1 MPCVEPACA
10 IDLVI
15 SPGSVQVDAVLTVF
29 EAEAASAANAGAS
42 PGGGG
47 ASQGGTA
54 YAQLTAEV
62 VAAAQALGSAPPDDA
77 GVAALSSGLDGV
89 DVQPLPS
96 VTVEEPAR
104 TLTLTLTLTPTRT
117 RTLTLTLTLIP
128 TLPLTRTSTRTRL
141 RSSLLTSLFSLRC
154 LPLRRLLLIRPP
166 RLPHHPLLPPL
177 FRHRPCLA
185 LLPCRNRC
193 PRRHRA
199 RRCRGG
205 CLRHR
210 RLRRSSRHH
219 RPPSLAS
226 HRRAVCMRATRVVAI

>member
-1 MPCVEPACA
+1 M
-10 IDLVI
+10 
-15 SPGSVQVDAVLTVF
+15 DAVLTVF

-77 GVAALSSGLDGV
+77 GVAALSSGLGV

-104 TLTLTLTLTPTRT
+104 TLTPTLTPIRT

-128 TLPLTRTSTRTRL
+128 TPPLTPTSTRTRL
-141 RSSLLTSLFSLRC
+141 RSSLLTSLCSLRC
-154 LPLRRLLLIRPP
+154 LPLRRLLLSRRPP
-166 RLPHHPLLPPL
+166 R
-177 FRHRPCLA
+177 
-185 LLPCRNRC
+185 
-193 PRRHRA
+193 RRHP
-199 RRCRGG
+199 
-205 CLRHR
+205 
-210 RLRRSSRHH
+210 SSRP
-219 RPPSLAS
+219 RS
-226 HRRAVCMRATRVVAI
+226 ATSG

>member
-1 MPCVEPACA
+1 M
-10 IDLVI
+10 
-15 SPGSVQVDAVLTVF
+15 F
-29 EAEAASAANAGAS
+29 EAEAASAANGGAS

-104 TLTLTLTLTPTRT
+104 TLTPTLTPIRT

-128 TLPLTRTSTRTRL
+128 TPPLTPTSTRTRL
-141 RSSLLTSLFSLRC
+141 RSSLLTSLCSLRC
-154 LPLRRLLLIRPP
+154 LPLRRLLLSRRPP
-166 RLPHHPLLPPL
+166 R
-177 FRHRPCLA
+177 
-185 LLPCRNRC
+185 
-193 PRRHRA
+193 RRHP
-199 RRCRGG
+199 
-205 CLRHR
+205 
-210 RLRRSSRHH
+210 SSRP
-219 RPPSLAS
+219 RS
-226 HRRAVCMRATRVVAI
+226 ATSG

>member
-1 MPCVEPACA
+1 M
-10 IDLVI
+10 
-15 SPGSVQVDAVLTVF
+15 DAVLTVF
-29 EAEAASAANAGAS
+29 EAEAASAANGGAS

-128 TLPLTRTSTRTRL
+128 TLPLT
-141 RSSLLTSLFSLRC
+141 
-154 LPLRRLLLIRPP
+154 
-166 RLPHHPLLPPL
+166 
-177 FRHRPCLA
+177 
-185 LLPCRNRC
+185 
-193 PRRHRA
+193 
-199 RRCRGG
+199 
-205 CLRHR
+205 
-210 RLRRSSRHH
+210 
-219 RPPSLAS
+219 
-226 HRRAVCMRATRVVAI
+226 

>member
-29 EAEAASAANAGAS
+29 EAEAASAANGGAS
-42 PGGGG
+42 PGGDG

-54 YAQLTAEV
+54 YAQLTAKV
-62 VAAAQALGSAPPDDA
+62 VAAAQALSSAPPDDA

-104 TLTLTLTLTPTRT
+104 TLTLSLTPTRT

-128 TLPLTRTSTRTRL
+128 TLPLTLTSTRTRL

-166 RLPHHPLLPPL
+166 LLPHHPIFIPTT
-177 FRHRPCLA
+177 
-185 LLPCRNRC
+185 NT
-193 PRRHRA
+193 RA
-199 RRCRGG
+199 PTS
-205 CLRHR
+205 LEPIPAPSPHVKTT
-210 RLRRSSRHH
+210 RRSQASDF
-219 RPPSLAS
+219 RPTRTVGSSPWWPS
-226 HRRAVCMRATRVVAI
+226 TRVAPACS